1 MPNSYSYDRRRVT
14 GAAPSTYI
22 DEMDAAFIAQQVV
35 QYGKSNG
42 WAAPKDSMQMH
53 LAQQIEV
60 ELGKFN
66 IGLVDPKNG
75 TWGHHPG
82 GTHFFRHM
90 QAVV

>member
-1 MPNSYSYDRRRVT
+1 MAEYSYDRRRVL

-35 QYGKSNG
+35 QYGKSTG
-42 WAAPKDSMQMH
+42 WAHPKDALQVH
-53 LAQQIEV
+53 LAQQIEQ

-66 IGLVDPKNG
+66 IGLTDPKAG
-75 TWGHHPG
+75 AWGHKPG
-82 GTHFFRHM
+82 GSHYFRHL